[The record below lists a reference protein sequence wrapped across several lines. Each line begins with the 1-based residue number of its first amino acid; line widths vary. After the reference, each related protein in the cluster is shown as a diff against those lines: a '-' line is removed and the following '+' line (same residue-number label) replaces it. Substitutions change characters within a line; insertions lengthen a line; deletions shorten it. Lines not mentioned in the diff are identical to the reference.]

1 VRRLDWKVERAEFL
15 QIQLRCKFNVSKQ
28 SKIENPKPKMAQRIL
43 SISGLRGIVGDG
55 LTPDY
60 LARFAAGVG
69 TWAEG
74 GTVLVTRDGRASGE
88 MVRQAVIAGLTA
100 VGCKVLDAGIA
111 STPTC
116 GVLVREHDAAAA
128 IQITASHNPPEW
140 NGLKP
145 FSPSG
150 GIFNKEEGE
159 RLLEIFEN
167 QCFAWKSW
175 KQLGTVETLVS
186 PGEPHLKKILD
197 RVNAAK
203 IKEQKTKVLLDCNH
217 GSGAALGPRLLTE
230 LGCETTTL
238 GAIPDGYFE
247 HPPEPTEGNL
257 KDFCR
262 QVADSGADVGFAQD
276 PDADRLAVIDG
287 NGRYIGEELT
297 LALVLDH
304 VLAKTPGPVVVNGS
318 TSRVNQDIAEK
329 YGCEFHRSAVGEAN
343 VVTMMKD
350 VDAIIG
356 GEGNGGVIDPKI
368 GYVRD
373 SFDGMALILEGLA
386 ERESTLSDWVDS
398 LPVYHILKDKVACPK
413 EVVPKAVEAMKK
425 EFTDAT
431 PTEGDGLRLDWPD
444 RWVQVRA
451 SNTEPIVR
459 IIAEA
464 PEEAVARGLIDETR
478 TLIEP
483 LFTR

>member
-1 VRRLDWKVERAEFL
+1 M
-15 QIQLRCKFNVSKQ
+15 
-28 SKIENPKPKMAQRIL
+28 PQRIL
-43 SISGLRGIVGDG
+43 SISGLRGIIGDG

-60 LARFAAGVG
+60 LVRFAAGVG
-69 TWAEG
+69 TWAKG
-74 GTVLVTRDGRASGE
+74 GTVIVTRDGRASGE
-88 MVRQAVIAGLTA
+88 MVRQAVITGLTA

-150 GIFNKEEGE
+150 GIFNAEEG
-159 RLLEIFEN
+159 RGLLEIFE
-167 QCFAWKSW
+167 QESFAWKPW
-175 KQLGTVETLVS
+175 DELGTVETLIN
-186 PGEPHLKKILD
+186 PGEPHLNKVLE
-197 RVNAAK
+197 RVDVAR
-203 IKEQKTKVLLDCNH
+203 IKARNTKVLLDCNH

-230 LGCETTTL
+230 LGCNTTTI

-247 HPPEPTEGNL
+247 HPPEPTSENL

-262 QVADSGADVGFAQD
+262 QVVDSGADIGFAQD
-276 PDADRLAVIDG
+276 PDADRLAVIDE
-287 NGRYIGEELT
+287 NGRYVGEELT
-297 LALVLDH
+297 LALVLDN
-304 VLAKTPGPVVVNGS
+304 VLSKTPGPVVVNGS

-343 VVTMMKD
+343 VVAKMKE
-350 VDAIIG
+350 VNAIIG
-356 GEGNGGVIDPKI
+356 GEGNGGVIDPRI

-386 ERESTLSDWVDS
+386 ERGGKLSEWVDS
-398 LPVYHILKDKVACPK
+398 LPVYHILKDKVTCPK
-413 EVVPKAVEAMKK
+413 EVVPKAVDAMKQQ
-425 EFTDAT
+425 FADAT

-464 PEEAVARGLIDETR
+464 PEETVAQGLIDETR
-478 TLIEP
+478 QLIEP
-483 LFTR
+483 LLA